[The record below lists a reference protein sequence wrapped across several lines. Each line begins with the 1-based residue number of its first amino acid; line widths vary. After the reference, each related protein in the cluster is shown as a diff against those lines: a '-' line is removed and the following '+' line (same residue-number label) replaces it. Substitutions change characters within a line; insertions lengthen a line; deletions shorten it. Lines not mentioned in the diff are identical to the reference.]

1 MVEKVCI
8 NVDSL
13 DLVAERKGRLQLM
26 DCYRAGNETG
36 GYRGKGEDL
45 QLAYLLSWPEGPVG
59 SQEMPLDKA
68 MSEG

>member
-1 MVEKVCI
+1 M
-8 NVDSL
+8 
-13 DLVAERKGRLQLM
+13 RL
-26 DCYRAGNETG
+26 